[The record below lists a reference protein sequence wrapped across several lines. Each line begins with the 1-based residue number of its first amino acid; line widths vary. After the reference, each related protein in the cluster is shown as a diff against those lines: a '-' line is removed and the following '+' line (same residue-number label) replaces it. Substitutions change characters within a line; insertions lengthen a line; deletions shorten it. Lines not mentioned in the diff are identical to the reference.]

1 MGAGS
6 TAGEGPVHASGQGVL
21 PEPVRGTLSGQL
33 IVDAARRE
41 GDEAA
46 GLPDE
51 VEYAAYESGDR
62 RFAWLHNPAT
72 VEGEGAQFF
81 FLDLRRAGDGWEFV
95 DIDPYDSPEDALAA
109 AGRAW
114 LTANGGPEVPTE
126 PVADW

>member
-1 MGAGS
+1 MS
-6 TAGEGPVHASGQGVL
+6 LGPERVSGQDVL
-21 PEPVRGTLSGQL
+21 PEPVQGTLPGAL
-33 IVDAARRE
+33 ILDAARNE

-51 VEYAAYESGDR
+51 VEYSAYESGDR

-72 VEGEGAQFF
+72 IEGEGLQFF
-81 FLDLRRAGDGWEFV
+81 FLDLRRSGDGWEFV
-95 DIDPYDSPEDALAA
+95 DIDPYDSPEDALQA

-114 LTANGGPEVPTE
+114 LVANGGPDVPSE